1 MTKLRNVLVGA
12 VAAVVALGV
21 LHVWLNLGG
30 LAGIGLARDEDAR
43 QEKLRVGFLPVT

>member
-1 MTKLRNVLVGA
+1 MKNLRNVLASV

-30 LAGIGLARDEDAR
+30 LAGLGLARDEDER
-43 QEKLRVGFLPVT
+43 EQKLRVGFLPVT